1 MTKLNQRKATMKNI
15 LIVNSSISGE
25 QGQSNQLIENF
36 LQALTTEAT
45 VTRLDLNQQQLP
57 HLAMSEIAA
66 WMTPA
71 VDRSV
76 EQAELAALS
85 DQSIAQVQAA
95 DVILVGVP
103 MYNFGVPSQLKAWF
117 DRIARAGITFKY
129 TETGP
134 VGLLADKPVVFFAT
148 RGGIYKDLPH
158 DSQTPFLKAFFNFIG
173 LTNLHFVF
181 AEGLN
186 MGAESA
192 QAALAGA
199 KAQIGDLT
207 SQLAA

>member
-1 MTKLNQRKATMKNI
+1 MKNI

-57 HLAMSEIAA
+57 HLAMSEIGA

-71 VDRSV
+71 SDRTP
-76 EQAELAALS
+76 EQAEVAALS
-85 DQSIAQVQAA
+85 DTSIAQVQAA

-134 VGLLADKPVVFFAT
+134 VGLLEDKPVVFFAT

-173 LTNLHFVF
+173 LKNLHFVY

-192 QAALAGA
+192 QAALTAA

>member
-1 MTKLNQRKATMKNI
+1 MKNI

-36 LQALTTEAT
+36 LQALTSEAN

-57 HLAMSEIAA
+57 HLAMSEIGA
-66 WMTPA
+66 WMTP
-71 VDRSV
+71 VEDRTA
-76 EQAELAALS
+76 EQAEIAALS
-85 DQSIAQVQAA
+85 DVSIAQVQAA

-158 DSQTPFLKAFFNFIG
+158 DSQTPFIKAFFNFIG
-173 LTNLHFVF
+173 LKKLHFVY

-186 MGAESA
+186 MGADSA
-192 QAALAGA
+192 QAALIAA

>member
-1 MTKLNQRKATMKNI
+1 MKNI

-36 LQALTTEAT
+36 VQALGSQLTE
-45 VTRLDLNQQQLP
+45 TRVDLNQQQLP
-57 HLAMSEIAA
+57 HLAMNELAA
-66 WMTPA
+66 WMTPEA
-71 VDRSV
+71 DRSA
-76 EQAELAALS
+76 EQTELAALS
-85 DQSIAQVQAA
+85 DLSIAQVQAA

-148 RGGIYKDLPH
+148 RGGIYKDLPQ

-173 LTNLHFVF
+173 LKNLHFIY

-186 MGAESA
+186 MGADSA
-192 QAALAGA
+192 QTALKAA
-199 KAQIGDLT
+199 KAQIEDLT
-207 SQLAA
+207 TELAA

>member
-1 MTKLNQRKATMKNI
+1 MKNI

-36 LQALTTEAT
+36 LQALTTEAN

-57 HLAMSEIAA
+57 HLAMTEIGA

-71 VDRSV
+71 GDRTA
-76 EQAELAALS
+76 EQAEIAALS
-85 DQSIAQVQAA
+85 DVSIAQIQAA

-103 MYNFGVPSQLKAWF
+103 MYNFGVPSQLKAWL

-129 TETGP
+129 TDTGP
-134 VGLLADKPVVFFAT
+134 VGLLEDKPVVFFAT

-173 LTNLHFVF
+173 LKNLHFVY

-186 MGAESA
+186 MGADSA
-192 QAALAGA
+192 QAALSAA
-199 KAQIGDLT
+199 RAQIGQLT
-207 SQLAA
+207 TQLAA

>member
-1 MTKLNQRKATMKNI
+1 MKNI

-36 LQALTTEAT
+36 LQALTTEAN

-57 HLAMSEIAA
+57 HLAMSEIGA
-66 WMTPA
+66 WMTP
-71 VDRSV
+71 VEDRTA
-76 EQAELAALS
+76 EQAEIAALS
-85 DQSIAQVQAA
+85 DVSIAQVQAA

-158 DSQTPFLKAFFNFIG
+158 DSQTPFIKAFFNFIG
-173 LTNLHFVF
+173 LTSLHFVY

-192 QAALAGA
+192 QAALIAA